1 VPILKGELMAQNRQ
15 ITTGPVLQARR
26 IERISISAP
35 SDFRLG
41 AVKRLD
47 HANELSAGLLP
58 YCLDIAGRRAVYV
71 DGVPASEASAAP
83 FYYLHL
89 RRNAREV
96 VSVPWEAGRIVA
108 ASPGSPIFLFS
119 PGRCGSTLL
128 NRILSAA
135 GVSNVSE
142 LDFYTQLTSSWSAGP
157 FNPWREQMR
166 NAVTNMGS
174 DLAAALGAAPVVKL
188 RAESCR
194 APNLLLRPDE
204 RRTIFLTRRFEAWV
218 KSNAQTFG
226 NDARKS
232 VAKYLRAL
240 NCYSYL
246 KRNSMC
252 HMLHY
257 EELDADPVSTTRSLG
272 KFLVREMG
280 QDAVRDAM
288 MKDSQGGTP
297 LGKMER
303 REQPGWERRYEDA
316 VALWN
321 SDKLKRLRDRL
332 DIDELGTG

>member
-1 VPILKGELMAQNRQ
+1 MAQNRR

-26 IERISISAP
+26 TERISISAP
-35 SDFRLG
+35 GDFRLG
-41 AVKRLD
+41 AVRRLD
-47 HANELSAGLLP
+47 HANPLPAGLLP
-58 YCLDIAGRRAVYV
+58 YCLDIVGRRAVYIG
-71 DGVPASEASAAP
+71 GVPAGDASAAP

-108 ASPGSPIFLFS
+108 VSPASPIFLFS

-128 NRILSAA
+128 SRILSTA
-135 GVSNVSE
+135 GIANVSE
-142 LDFYTQLTSSWSAGP
+142 PDFYTQLTSAWSAGP
-157 FNPWREQMR
+157 FNPWRAQMR
-166 NAVTNMGS
+166 TAVANMGS

-194 APNLLLRPDE
+194 APNLLLQPDE
-204 RRTIFLTRRFEAWV
+204 RRTIFLTRSFEAWV
-218 KSNAQTFG
+218 KSNAKTFG

-246 KRNSMC
+246 KRNSTC
-252 HMLHY
+252 HVLHY
-257 EELDADPVSTTRSLG
+257 EELEADPVPTTRALG
-272 KFLVREMG
+272 TFLGRDIG

-297 LGKMER
+297 LGKEER
-303 REQPGWERRYEDA
+303 RERPGWERRFEDA

-321 SDKLKRLRDRL
+321 SDTLKRARDRH